1 MFSQLL
7 EKIALGLEDR
17 HIPYMIIGGQAVLI
31 YGEPRL
37 TRDIDVTLGVG
48 PDRLADLLAFA
59 RSHSWRVLVEDPEQ
73 FVQRT
78 MVLPLEDSQSSI
90 RIDLILSFSPY
101 ERQALERVHRVG
113 IGKAAVRFA
122 SPEDVIVH
130 KIIAGRPRDLE
141 DVRSILNKR
150 VDFDRAYVLQWLSEF
165 DRSLGGTYRQAFEGL
180 EQSLV

>member
-7 EKIALGLEDR
+7 EQIALGLDER
-17 HIPYMIIGGQAVLI
+17 QVPYMIIGGQAVLI
-31 YGEPRL
+31 YGEPRM

-59 RSHSWRVLVEDPEQ
+59 HAYSWRVLVEHPEE

-90 RIDLILSFSPY
+90 RIDLIFSFSPY
-101 ERQALERVHRVG
+101 ERQALERVHRIG

-122 SPEDVIVH
+122 APEDVIVH
-130 KIIAGRPRDLE
+130 KIIAGRPRDIE
-141 DVRSILNKR
+141 DVRSILAKVANL
-150 VDFDRAYVLQWLSEF
+150 DRAYIHYWLAEF
-165 DRSLGGTYRQAFEGL
+165 DRRLGGTYVQAFE
-180 EQSLV
+180 EMAQSFP